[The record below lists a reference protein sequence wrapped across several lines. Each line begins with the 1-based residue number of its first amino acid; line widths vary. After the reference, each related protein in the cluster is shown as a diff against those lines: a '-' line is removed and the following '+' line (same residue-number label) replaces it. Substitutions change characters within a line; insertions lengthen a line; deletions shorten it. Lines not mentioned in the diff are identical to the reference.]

1 MWHLFSEEAMPSL
14 SSAKARRTAARLA
27 AVQALYQL
35 EMGDGPANRAVFDL
49 MQLRQDDLPE
59 QLVEPDAALLKT
71 ITDGLQARLKD
82 VDDLVNG
89 ALSENRS
96 IERSEAVLRAIYRA
110 GAYELL
116 TDTATPVGVI
126 INDYVNVA
134 HAFFNEGEPAKINAV
149 LDKVAQA
156 LGREKDASPPK
167 ALPAGK

>member
-1 MWHLFSEEAMPSL
+1 MGYVPSMPSI

-35 EMGDGPANRAVFDL
+35 EMGDGPVGRAVYDL

-59 QLVEPDAALLKT
+59 QLVEPDAQLLQA
-71 ITDGLQARLKD
+71 ITDGLNARLTD
-82 VDDLVNG
+82 VDDLING
-89 ALSENRS
+89 ALQGRTL
-96 IERSEAVLRAIYRA
+96 ERSEAVLRAIYRA

-116 TDTATPVGVI
+116 TDAATPVGVI

-134 HAFFNEGEPAKINAV
+134 HAFFSEGEPARINAV

-156 LGREKDASPPK
+156 LGRERGEGASLSR
-167 ALPAGK
+167 A